1 MSANLIHSEYLKLA
15 GVDINATTLASGTAY
30 YSDAIRVH
38 YSTGFAALLVTLTS
52 ADDVDISFQV
62 SLDGKN
68 FYTPVDTAGASLGVI
83 YTTLTATAW
92 IVFSPKIAEYIRFLI
107 DPDAESVVTAQY
119 IQQERAGF

>member
-1 MSANLIHSEYLKLA
+1 MLA
-15 GVDINATTLASGTAY
+15 QFCFVA
-30 YSDAIRVH
+30 
-38 YSTGFAALLVTLTS
+38 GFAALLVILTS
-52 ADDVDISFQV
+52 GDDVDISFEV
-62 SLDGKN
+62 SLDGLNWYDPK
-68 FYTPVDTAGASLGVI
+68 DTAGSSLGVV